1 MKLRLPMVLLMGVL
15 SVAFAQQEVTVGG
28 LVQSEGELPE
38 AARVG
43 VHVINL
49 EGVWGDEIATAT
61 PDAGSFSV
69 SVGEEVAENALAPFE
84 GGIVPLPGLQSEY
97 SVSPGD
103 VNFTRAQTNVYIDEN
118 GNGTFDR
125 DADTPYLG
133 VVNLEEPS
141 GFFIILYVDKDATL
155 SAQGQSLALTQ
166 GWNLF
171 TVRFS
176 PTGEASY
183 EVAPIVEDAVLDV
196 FSPEPPAN

>member
-1 MKLRLPMVLLMGVL
+1 MKALVQMVLLASVL
-15 SVAFAQQEVTVGG
+15 SVAFAQQGVTVGG
-28 LVQSEGELPE
+28 LVQTEGELPE
-38 AARVG
+38 AAKVG

-49 EGVWGDEIATAT
+49 EGVWGDEVATVT
-61 PDAGSFSV
+61 PDGGTFSV
-69 SVGEEVAENALAPFE
+69 SIGEEVASDALAPFE
-84 GGIVPLPGLQSEY
+84 GGVVPLPGLQSEY

-118 GNGTFDR
+118 GNDVFER

-141 GFFIILYVDKDATL
+141 GFFVALYVDKDATL
-155 SAQGQSLALTQ
+155 SAQGQSLELSQ

-176 PTGEASY
+176 AEGEASY
-183 EVAPIVEDAVLDV
+183 EVVPAVEDVVLDV
-196 FSPEPPAN
+196 FSPEPMN